1 MPTSVFFMSLGNG
14 LPGRVLWQ
22 TNNSSLSALLRW
34 WGFRFEFLNVR
45 VNFRSGKVSYFAYS
59 LWTSAPG
66 VRKSFPSPKDG
77 EVGAVIIGVS
87 SQSIINRSVP
97 SSAVVEHPP
106 YLLTPSRAASQ
117 SIGITL
123 TPNAPE
129 EIVRDA
135 FDLKLNCLWRFEGC
149 HRWNELLPAVQP
161 LLQYN

>member
-1 MPTSVFFMSLGNG
+1 MVYPAGYCGKLRVALFRRSCAGGVFVSRSLTSGSTLH
-14 LPGRVLWQ
+14 LER
-22 TNNSSLSALLRW
+22 
-34 WGFRFEFLNVR
+34 FRISHTACGPRRQVC
-45 VNFRSGKVSYFAYS
+45 GK
-59 LWTSAPG
+59 TP
-66 VRKSFPSPKDG
+66 PPKDG
-77 EVGAVIIGVS
+77 ELGAVVIGVS

-135 FDLKLNCLWRFEGC
+135 FDLKLNCLWSFEGC
-149 HRWNELLPAVQP
+149 HRWNELLPAVEP
-161 LLQYN
+161 LLRYN